1 MAVGAL
7 AFIVIILF
15 ILVSNI
21 RVVPQAEE
29 YILERLGGDLECG
42 TTLQDSLY

>member
-29 YILERLGGDLECG
+29 YILERLGG
-42 TTLQDSLY
+42 